1 MVAKRLTKVFHW
13 KKRDY
18 FYHNSK
24 ACAMSNVCWVYQKVY
39 QKFLCQI
46 YQKIA
51 TLLEKAS
58 EQPSIFAARDW
69 VEVNDYRRQ
78 NYESDVIEIKTSMLQ
93 SRFASITFSHI
104 FW

>member
-1 MVAKRLTKVFHW
+1 MLCQTFVEYI
-13 KKRDY
+13 KKY
-18 FYHNSK
+18 IK
-24 ACAMSNVCWVYQKVY
+24 
-39 QKFLCQI
+39 KFLCQV

-69 VEVNDYRRQ
+69 VEVNDDRRQ
-78 NYESDVIEIKTSMLQ
+78 NYESDLIEIKTSMLQ